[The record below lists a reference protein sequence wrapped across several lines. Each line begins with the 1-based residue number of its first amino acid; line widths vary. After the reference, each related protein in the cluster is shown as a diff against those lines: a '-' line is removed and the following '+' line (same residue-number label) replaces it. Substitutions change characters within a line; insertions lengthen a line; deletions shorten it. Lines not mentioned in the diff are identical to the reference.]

1 MKNFSGIRLDNRLL
15 PIAAVLIAL
24 VSGCASVIEP
34 TPQLAEEKIEVLPLT
49 DVSPRIEA
57 WWSGLGDPT
66 LDAWVSE
73 ALHPSVGEAVWGAR
87 KSFVDGLPG
96 ANKAQTPPVT
106 TWSEW
111 AKSSSS
117 PEKRVEAFRMDLAAE
132 VVTHYALFK
141 DAHQR
146 LVSLERAM
154 MLNHELAYMASRAFD
169 AGMLSEST
177 QRELTAQQALVK
189 KELDAV
195 REERQIALEK
205 LSVLSGKDRP
215 PRLSAAIFPD
225 WQFPR
230 RVALEA
236 EWLKTRPDVI
246 DAEAAAVRA
255 FNDAGVPLSV
265 LVPKLGVTGRLVLE
279 NNTVVLKRDSEGALS
294 TLGLDFPFSAWL
306 STLSVSN
313 EPTVLP
319 VLDVGADAPPEDTA
333 VSGSSVIAEVYPDEN
348 TKAAT
353 ESGKRLAAVVSQAW
367 EASLAALERLG
378 ETGNNLSVARR
389 ALDKAEA
396 DLEIA
401 TAKIAAGRESRSGQ
415 VRAELAKELAY
426 RNHSA
431 LSREWVLEWVRF
443 QQEVFGKGYP
453 FGLSEDLAPAEPALT
468 H

>member
-15 PIAAVLIAL
+15 PLAAALMAL
-24 VSGCASVIEP
+24 VSGCASVNEP

-73 ALHPSVGEAVWGAR
+73 ALHPSVGEAVWSAR
-87 KSFVDGLPG
+87 KSFIDGFSRTKE
-96 ANKAQTPPVT
+96 ASAQQMT

-117 PEKRVEAFRMDLAAE
+117 LEKRTEAFRMDLAAS
-132 VVTHYALFK
+132 VVTQYALFK

-146 LVSLERAM
+146 MVSLERAM

-169 AGMLSEST
+169 AGMLSESA
-177 QRELTAQQALVK
+177 QKELATQQAIVK

-195 REERQIALEK
+195 RDERSTALEK
-205 LSVLSGKDRP
+205 LSVLAGKDRP
-215 PRLSAAIFPD
+215 PRLSAAMFPE
-225 WQFPR
+225 WQFPH
-230 RVALEA
+230 RVSLEA
-236 EWLKTRPDVI
+236 DWLKTRPDVI
-246 DAEAAAVRA
+246 DAEAVTVKA
-255 FNDAGVPLSV
+255 FNEAGVPLSV
-265 LVPKLGVTGRLVLE
+265 LVPKLGITGRLVLE
-279 NNTVVLKRDSEGALS
+279 NNAVVLKRDSEGALS
-294 TLGLDFPFSAWL
+294 TLGLDFPFSSWL
-306 STLSVSN
+306 STLGVLNESAVS
-313 EPTVLP
+313 P
-319 VLDVGADAPPEDTA
+319 VADAAAGATKEEIMTEALPATLWA
-333 VSGSSVIAEVYPDEN
+333 SPDEN
-348 TKAAT
+348 TKAAV
-353 ESGKRLAAVVSQAW
+353 ESGKRLVAVVTHAW

-378 ETGNNLSVARR
+378 ETGHNLSVARR

-415 VRAELAKELAY
+415 VKAELAKELAY

-453 FGLSEDLAPAEPALT
+453 FGLSEDLAPAESALMR
-468 H
+468 